1 MVHITG
7 LIQNSVQKKIQIL
20 FNKTKTLNFIQQSN
34 STFSTKCPLSSPGLE
49 HIDNALEVP
58 SGLCENT
65 VLSMKNGD

>member
-7 LIQNSVQKKIQIL
+7 LIQNSVQKKFKSYLIRQKHLIL
-20 FNKTKTLNFIQQSN
+20 YNKAIPHSALNA
-34 STFSTKCPLSSPGLE
+34 PLVPPGLE